1 VPRETSPYIVG
12 EYWLDKRRDGASPD
26 IWQATTYKPGSRQV
40 VYRSTKCRR
49 LEDAQGWLHSYV
61 DDQRAKKPQQVE
73 DAKVVPALFVYWREH
88 GKKAERP
95 DSIAGSI
102 RHFLGFL
109 LQDDATVTV
118 TFAEADRA
126 MFARFIAWR
135 MGPHS
140 YELEWEGKTYSYSGQ
155 GVKGETVHSDLA
167 RVSAAL
173 NHQVEFGRVPMAPR
187 VAKVDKRERS
197 TPRTFRFT
205 VKQMGA
211 IIAVAAMGSV
221 RDNGQV
227 DEDGLGLFRHLLL
240 QLGTL
245 VRPTAAH
252 AFDPRAQFDR
262 DSMLID
268 LHPPGKART
277 RKRNPIIPALP
288 EMVPFLTAWAEQ
300 NPPRVRSRKTAWRTL
315 KALLELPEQAE
326 PKTFRRTVA
335 SILRNRF
342 KRTVPKDDIQVWLGH
357 KLFEEGATEAYAIY
371 DPDYMG
377 EIRDA
382 LSTIFRE
389 VMAEAYAFAAVQ
401 LLSKT
406 GNDATVLLDRSAVEA
421 ENLQGSKNGA
431 AYRTRTCDP
440 RITNARKRRR
450 TAEPRE
456 VRPERSDDA

>member
-135 MGPHS
+135 MG
-140 YELEWEGKTYSYSGQ
+140 
-155 GVKGETVHSDLA
+155 
-167 RVSAAL
+167 
-173 NHQVEFGRVPMAPR
+173 
-187 VAKVDKRERS
+187 
-197 TPRTFRFT
+197 
-205 VKQMGA
+205 
-211 IIAVAAMGSV
+211 
-221 RDNGQV
+221 
-227 DEDGLGLFRHLLL
+227 EDGLGLFRHLLL